1 MKKFDIKKLLI
12 LILALILVVALAAC
26 NNKKKGSDD
35 DDDDQIQGDGKITAA
50 QFFNDLFKTG
60 NTIGNKDEV
69 DATKDM
75 ALELSAS
82 VLIDTGKG
90 ATGATLPI
98 DLNIKA
104 FIDVDGGMADSAVM
118 IDAQIKFLTLK
129 LYYFLNDSENVYL
142 SSNLSAD
149 EDEIYRIPLVLNP
162 GADPGQS
169 AVWSSAVAGFLGI
182 DENGDPIEGKLW
194 ENINAITDDF
204 GEDYTLDLTLNK
216 LLAILGLDLD
226 KILDDLKAGPVG
238 ALLGSLKIEKD
249 ETAGIYKLLDIL
261 VAVDKVLSFGKASPV
276 AGGKGYELNLA
287 NSGGL
292 KAILPGVLGGE
303 AILGGA
309 LKEVVTSAKFPDVIV
324 GYTKTEAGD
333 FDSLYLKLVLNSTT
347 NRFAVTVTLDD
358 IKVYNTSSS
367 QDAYKLFD
375 VDEDDCSDDAAIAN
389 LSFGTNTQISIAQN
403 MFKLTY
409 DPMDNTDT
417 YRTSAGGDTA
427 WDTWAIIGTEYPDG
441 YCIAPSVDALDLD
454 GVYKITGGKFSP
466 SLDGNNSIIQG
477 KIAIQGTDESIEI
490 NFVPGEDDMADFKV
504 IVTTKDTDGRALIG
518 FKYIAQLL
526 GTMLVDDI
534 KVLNSDYSF
543 NNKIIAALQAIEAVV
558 PVLEDGV
565 KTYVY
570 DMDNILWDSGLITDV
585 YATEIGDWY
594 SFIVQAVMDAADGHA
609 GCEEATHNIYYLNYN
624 GALIFTDTAACGSE
638 YVYATQANKKAELDN
653 KKVADPAVPAVFAF
667 DDTYEFVGWDGVESW
682 TPEGGTT
689 IKHGIQKVEGD
700 IILKAKFKADSKA
713 DLNFNNL
720 FNQIIACLSNDGN
733 DGDGLKLNVA
743 NIKTLVEA
751 VAGDEIYDGL
761 HEETIDFVAALLDG
775 SVADSVEELLAAKAI
790 IVWNKDKLEITY
802 EKGGKQIVITASI
815 VLSARPN

>member
-238 ALLGSLKIEKD
+238 ALLGSLNIEKD

-287 NSGGL
+287 NSGGI
-292 KAILPGVLGGE
+292 KAILPGILGGE

-441 YCIAPSVDALDLD
+441 YCIAPSVGALDLG
-454 GVYKITGGKFSP
+454 GVYEITGGKFSP

-490 NFVPGEDDMADFKV
+490 NFVPGEDNMADFKV

-585 YATEIGDWY
+585 YATVIGDWY
-594 SFIVQAVMDAADGHA
+594 SFIVQAVMDAADG
-609 GCEEATHNIYYLNYN
+609 CNEEGTHTHTLYFVNYDGTLLGTVQVPCGAEYIY
-624 GALIFTDTAACGSE
+624 AVTD
-638 YVYATQANKKAELDN
+638 
-653 KKVADPAVPAVFAF
+653 VAIPAVPSILTDIDATYAFA
-667 DDTYEFVGWDGVESW
+667 GWDG
-682 TPEGGTT
+682 
-689 IKHGIQKVEGD
+689 
-700 IILKAKFKADSKA
+700 LKATTNEDKSISYSLAKVDKDLIITATYKADSKA

-720 FNQIIACLSNDGN
+720 FNQIIACLSN

-790 IVWNKDKLEITY
+790 IVWNSDKLEITY